1 MKPCLFEGSSRTT
14 VYRRGSRGGP
24 AVEISKTLT
33 NRRQIGEVI
42 VILGLL
48 SCRSSSSSSS
58 SIIII
63 TTRLGQWIG
72 DGDGND
78 GGNWIMVEMVEM
90 AEMVETVERVETL

>member
-42 VILGLL
+42 VILGL
-48 SCRSSSSSSS
+48 SCSSRSSSGC
-58 SIIII
+58 IIMI

-78 GGNWIMVEMVEM
+78 GGNWIMVEM
-90 AEMVETVERVETL
+90 AEMVETVETVETL

>member
-42 VILGLL
+42 VILGL
-48 SCRSSSSSSS
+48 SCSSRSSSSGC
-58 SIIII
+58 IIMI

-72 DGDGND
+72 DGDGNN
-78 GGNWIMVEMVEM
+78 GGNWIMV
-90 AEMVETVERVETL
+90 EMVETVERVETL

>member
-42 VILGLL
+42 VILGL
-48 SCRSSSSSSS
+48 SCSGSSSSSSS
-58 SIIII
+58 SSII

-78 GGNWIMVEMVEM
+78 GGNWIMVEM
-90 AEMVETVERVETL
+90 AEMVETVETVETL